1 MFNKIHSFLILFLLV
16 SSTFMF
22 AQKAANV
29 KVSTTDE
36 QLIINY
42 DLTGNSKAVYQIEL
56 QFKQEDGS
64 YIIPKTLRGD
74 IGKVT
79 AGPAKTIVW
88 EVYKDVVGI
97 QGKIEPEFT
106 VTEIKKAD
114 LKPKATPVPPKPDA
128 NNSNDPDRRPI
139 IDININKV
147 KYNKKALRFGVKL
160 ATGKSKVIGNV
171 PDFNKK
177 RSWQG
182 GLYFRWNIERKIY
195 LQPELLFHKQSFNQL
210 ITEDNQIN
218 NNLHYAR
225 GQVLG
230 GFKPIGLGLYFNA
243 GLYYAHLLGGNEKV
257 ELDGAETETFF
268 ADLPIQNNERLP
280 YLKNDAGYLLGGTW
294 SFNKGAFAIGVIHS
308 RGFNNIVNDQYWV
321 NEPEKQNTLRNSST
335 HFFIQK
341 SIAKSKRK
349 VNDNQNIW

>member
-1 MFNKIHSFLILFLLV
+1 MFYKLHSFLIVFLIV

-42 DLTGNSKAVYQIEL
+42 DLTGNSKAVYQVEL
-56 QFKQEDGS
+56 QFKQADGS
-64 YIIPKTLRGD
+64 YIKPQTLRGD
-74 IGKVT
+74 VGKVT
-79 AGPAKTIVW
+79 AGSAKTIVW
-88 EVYKDVVGI
+88 EVYKDVTGI

-114 LKPKATPVPPKPDA
+114 LKPKDTPVPPST
-128 NNSNDPDRRPI
+128 NNSNDPDQRPI

-147 KYNKKALRFGVKL
+147 KYNKKALRFGFKL
-160 ATGKSKVIGNV
+160 ATGKSRVNGNV
-171 PDFNKK
+171 QNFNKK

-195 LQPELLFHKQSFNQL
+195 IQPELLFHRQSFNQL
-210 ITEDNQIN
+210 ITENNQIN
-218 NNLHYAR
+218 HNLHYAR
-225 GQVLG
+225 AQVLG
-230 GFKPIGLGLYFNA
+230 GIKPIGFGLYFNA
-243 GLYYAHLLGGNEKV
+243 GLYYGHLLGGNEKV
-257 ELDGAETETFF
+257 ELGDQVTETFF
-268 ADLPIQNNERLP
+268 ADLPVQNNESLP
-280 YLKNDAGYLLGGTW
+280 YLKNDAGYLIGGTL
-294 SFNKGAFAIGVIHS
+294 SINKGAFAIGVLHS
-308 RGFNNIVNDQYWV
+308 RGFNNIVNSQYWV
-321 NEPEKQNTLRNSST
+321 NEPEKQNALRNSST

-341 SIAKSKRK
+341 SIVKSKRK